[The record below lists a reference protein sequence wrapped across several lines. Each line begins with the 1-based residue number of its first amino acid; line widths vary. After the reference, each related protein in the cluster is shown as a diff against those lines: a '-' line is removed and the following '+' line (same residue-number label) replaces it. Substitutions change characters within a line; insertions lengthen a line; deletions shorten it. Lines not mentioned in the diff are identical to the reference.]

1 MEDQEIN
8 NRAYIEPI
16 EKFTDGYDYL
26 EFKKKNDSQY
36 VLEIN
41 DLILIVDMPNVFSSG
56 IYWARFERK
65 TINGECD
72 VINIRRTLSFN
83 EAIVTLESFLLRY
96 VIENNKP
103 IQNHLE
109 AN

>member
-65 TINGECD
+65 TINGVRGKSLVLYC
-72 VINIRRTLSFN
+72 TWLHK
-83 EAIVTLESFLLRY
+83 LRDC
-96 VIENNKP
+96 
-103 IQNHLE
+103 
-109 AN
+109 